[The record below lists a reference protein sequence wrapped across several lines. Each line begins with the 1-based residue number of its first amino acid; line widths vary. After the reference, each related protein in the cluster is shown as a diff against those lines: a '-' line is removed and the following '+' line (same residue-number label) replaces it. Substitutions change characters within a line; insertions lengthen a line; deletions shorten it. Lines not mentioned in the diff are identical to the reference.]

1 MNLELYDK
9 ENKLICKL
17 DDDEKTLGFY
27 GIDNGMRI
35 HVSIFLLSAM
45 LFFIHFAQ
53 IYQLINLAYK
63 CDLLHFPGKSPNITG
78 CMC

>member
-1 MNLELYDK
+1 MNLEVYDK

-27 GIDNGMRI
+27 SIDNGMRI

-45 LFFIHFAQ
+45 LLFIHFA
-53 IYQLINLAYK
+53 
-63 CDLLHFPGKSPNITG
+63 
-78 CMC
+78 